1 MGVVIAVENVAGEL
15 EPAVH
20 IEPVGFRQLAGDC
33 GILVGGDHGFRTG
46 VIAEGLRQK
55 GLIRQHRCMDAAGEY
70 IGARQQAGIVV
81 HAEEIQQCRQD
92 VRRGAVFIHHDV
104 L

>member
-1 MGVVIAVENVAGEL
+1 ME
-15 EPAVH
+15 
-20 IEPVGFRQLAGDC
+20 
-33 GILVGGDHGFRTG
+33 
-46 VIAEGLRQK
+46 
-55 GLIRQHRCMDAAGEY
+55 AAGEY

>member
-1 MGVVIAVENVAGEL
+1 MGVVIAVEDVAGEL

-20 IEPVGFRQLAGDC
+20 IESVGFRQFVGDC

-46 VIAEGLRQK
+46 VIAEGLRQE
-55 GLIRQHRCMDAAGEY
+55 GLIRQHRCMEAAGKHV
-70 IGARQQAGIVV
+70 GARQQAGIIV
-81 HAEEIQQCRQD
+81 HAEEVQQRRQN
-92 VRRGAVFIHHDV
+92 VCRGAVFIHHDV